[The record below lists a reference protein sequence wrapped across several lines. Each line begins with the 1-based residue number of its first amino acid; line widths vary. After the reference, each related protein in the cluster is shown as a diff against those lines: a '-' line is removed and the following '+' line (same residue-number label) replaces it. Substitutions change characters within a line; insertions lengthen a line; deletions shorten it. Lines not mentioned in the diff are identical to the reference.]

1 MPRNVNPRKRAPR
14 RKSNPKNQLRN
25 RIFLTLLLC
34 GIAAL
39 LIVLNK
45 ATLLRYLGFVTDRYE
60 QQASNAANTNQRT
73 KEVFTSFPKSTFGI
87 DVSEYQ
93 GRIRW
98 QEVDS
103 AYGKPIEFVVLRAT
117 AGTNY
122 VDKQFKGNW
131 KAVRKLAVIRGAY
144 HYFRPDENSSAQA
157 ENFIR
162 TVQLKPGDLP
172 PILDIERVSS
182 VQSLHN
188 LRKGLRNWL
197 SLVEAHYGVKPII
210 YSGKKFKEAFLE
222 EEFSGYRFWIAAY
235 TVTQREFPAQQL
247 FWQFSESGSIPGIRG
262 SVDLNIYRGNSE
274 ALNRLTIGR

>member
-1 MPRNVNPRKRAPR
+1 LILVNKD
-14 RKSNPKNQLRN
+14 
-25 RIFLTLLLC
+25 
-34 GIAAL
+34 AL
-39 LIVLNK
+39 LH
-45 ATLLRYLGFVTDRYE
+45 YLGFVTNRY
-60 QQASNAANTNQRT
+60 QQHASTATNSNQRT
-73 KEVFTSFPKSTFGI
+73 KEVFANFPNSTFGI

-98 QEVDS
+98 KEIDS
-103 AYGKPIEFVVLRAT
+103 AYGKPIEFVVVRAT

-122 VDKQFKGNW
+122 VDKQFKNNW

-157 ENFIR
+157 ENFIK

-197 SLVEAHYGVKPII
+197 NLVEAHYGVKPFI
-210 YSGKKFKEAFLE
+210 YSGKKFKESFLE

-235 TVTQREFPAQQL
+235 TVTQTDFPPQQL
-247 FWQFSESGSIPGIRG
+247 FWQFSESGAIPGIRG
-262 SVDLNIYRGNSE
+262 SVDLNIYRGDAN